1 MPEQLSND
9 ALKLAADSTARAI
22 TKKKDLNITK
32 RNWNNFPSSEV
43 HIPLPPRAKR
53 KLDQWRGSYLSID
66 QVFFLL
72 WEAVEY
78 ELHWKGN
85 YSSFFWLC
93 LNLSFW

>member
-22 TKKKDLNITK
+22 TKKKDLSITK

-53 KLDQWRGSYLSID
+53 KLDQWNDAMVDFTFNAIFTHPRCR
-66 QVFFLL
+66 
-72 WEAVEY
+72 
-78 ELHWKGN
+78 N
-85 YSSFFWLC
+85 
-93 LNLSFW
+93 